1 MLSLS
6 NKLSLVGHPY
16 APIGIGEHIRC
27 SYRALRSVA
36 VKPAITD
43 IYKLQVP
50 DTDELTE
57 FGTASSEAASAI
69 SIFHINGDEVNQAMA
84 RLTHGG
90 PWDGYKII
98 YPDWELSRYPKEW
111 ALQLNRFDEIW
122 APSQFIKE
130 ALESEC
136 KRNVYLMPLACEV
149 VLSSFLSRR
158 YFDIP
163 ESDYTFLFYFDV
175 RSHSQR
181 KNPEAVVRVFRRL
194 LELRPLSST
203 RLVLKISGAE
213 MAPELMGQLQ
223 ESLSDISAHVTILTH
238 VMSDNEVKNLV
249 RCCDCFL
256 SLHRSGGYGRGMA
269 EAMFLGKPVIAT
281 GYSGNLQFMSVESAL
296 LVPFSLVPVGK
307 DAYPHWQDQVWASP
321 DEEEALKYMVDLV
334 DDPSFGREVGERA
347 RRHMRLNSSFRSTG
361 LRYLRRLD
369 AIQSNLA

>member
-16 APIGIGEHIRC
+16 APIGMGEHLRC

-36 VKPAITD
+36 VKPAIGD

-50 DTDELTE
+50 DADELTE
-57 FGTASSEAASAI
+57 FGTASSETASAI

-84 RLTHGG
+84 HLTHGG

-98 YPDWELSRYPKEW
+98 YPAWELPRYPKEL

-122 APSQFIKE
+122 APSQFIKQ

-136 KRNVYLMPLACEV
+136 KRDVYLMPLACEV

-175 RSHSQR
+175 GSYWQR

-194 LELRPLSST
+194 LELRPLSSA
-203 RLVLKISGAE
+203 RLVLKINGAE

-223 ESLSDISAHVTILTH
+223 ESLSDISVHVTTLTR

-249 RCCDCFL
+249 RCCDCFV
-256 SLHRSGGYGRGMA
+256 SLHRSEGYGRGMA

-307 DAYPHWQDQVWASP
+307 NAYPHWQDQVWANP
-321 DEEEALKYMVDLV
+321 DEEEALRYMVDLV
-334 DDPSFGREVGERA
+334 DNPSFGREVGERA
-347 RRHMRLNSSFRSTG
+347 RRHMRLTSSFRSTG